1 MRIAS
6 KRKYPVID
14 IVKTGQNIKRIMC
27 VKGFTVRDIQRFLG
41 LETPQSIYHWFDG
54 KSMPTLDNI
63 YALSELF
70 HIPVDDM
77 LIGNRK
83 YSFLPGSDPQCRR
96 LYSYYERLSG
106 MIA

>member
-14 IVKTGQNIKRIMC
+14 MVKTGKNIKRIMC
-27 VKGFTVRDIQRFLG
+27 VKGFTVKDIQRFLA
-41 LETPQSIYHWFDG
+41 LEIPQSIYHWFDG

-106 MIA
+106 MVA